1 MILKYFFSLF
11 DTRMKL
17 LIPILL
23 IFNLGIQAQV
33 IDNFNDSDL
42 LLNPNWIYTNNN
54 FSTLNKE
61 LRSNNSTI
69 NSTFNISTKNNITT
83 NCIWSLDAKLLFNTS
98 SVNYLDIALISDS
111 SDITKMKNGYFV
123 RLGGTLDEVS
133 LFKTKNGI
141 ETKIIDGVDGSLNS
155 ANNPWRIKVTRYK
168 KDSFVL
174 ERTHLVNFNT
184 IVEGFAKDSDHLVSE
199 YFGISIKQST
209 ASFFLKHFFDNLHI
223 SKILKDTIP
232 PICDSIILINA
243 NTLKVK
249 FNEVCDTNSLLN
261 ILNYKITEGN
271 INPIL
276 VNFSST
282 KKEVTL
288 RFISPFNKN
297 RTLFLL
303 IKNIKDSLLNTL
315 IDTALRFYYSKPDTA
330 KTNDL
335 LITELLPDPDPVV
348 GLPNKEYVEITNNSK
363 EFITLKGCKI
373 NDPSSSILLPDII
386 LPPDS
391 ILVLYDIPSLN
402 NASDNIWI
410 TNQKNEIIHQIN
422 YTSDWYKNTIK
433 KNGGW
438 SLEMIDVNYPCNNKD
453 NWAASINILGGTP
466 SLSNSIKGIVNDNIT
481 PKIIAYS
488 PNNDTILE
496 LSFNK
501 EIDSF
506 YLTNLIFKLNNL
518 FVAFKLKSINSSE
531 KKASWLINFLP
542 HSDSIYNISVS
553 NLKDCSANLAAVL
566 NFKLQWPSESK
577 RNEIVINEILF
588 NPKSG
593 SYDFLELYNNSP
605 KAFNLSTLFVASIF
619 PNGQFKSID
628 KISSNAIILKP
639 YSYLLLSQDTQSICD
654 NYRCKNK
661 NNLKINYAKMP
672 SLPDN
677 EGNIIIVNSKG
688 NNIDSVQYSNKWHNP
703 LISDENG
710 VSLERLYFTSNSNSK
725 SNWNTASSVSGF
737 GTPGYINSQSIIP
750 ENANQNFILQSKTV
764 SPDEDGFE
772 DVLIINYNLPKPNF
786 AATIN
791 IYNMQGEFI
800 KELTNN
806 ETLSSSGFIA
816 WNGTDFNNQKANIGI
831 YIIII
836 ECTNIDGAKI
846 KEKLSCVVAGQF

>member
-1 MILKYFFSLF
+1 M
-11 DTRMKL
+11 
-17 LIPILL
+17 
-23 IFNLGIQAQV
+23 
-33 IDNFNDSDL
+33 
-42 LLNPNWIYTNNN
+42 
-54 FSTLNKE
+54 
-61 LRSNNSTI
+61 
-69 NSTFNISTKNNITT
+69 
-83 NCIWSLDAKLLFNTS
+83 
-98 SVNYLDIALISDS
+98 
-111 SDITKMKNGYFV
+111 
-123 RLGGTLDEVS
+123 
-133 LFKTKNGI
+133 
-141 ETKIIDGVDGSLNS
+141 
-155 ANNPWRIKVTRYK
+155 
-168 KDSFVL
+168 
-174 ERTHLVNFNT
+174 
-184 IVEGFAKDSDHLVSE
+184 
-199 YFGISIKQST
+199 
-209 ASFFLKHFFDNLHI
+209 
-223 SKILKDTIP
+223 
-232 PICDSIILINA
+232 
-243 NTLKVK
+243 
-249 FNEVCDTNSLLN
+249 
-261 ILNYKITEGN
+261 
-271 INPIL
+271 
-276 VNFSST
+276 
-282 KKEVTL
+282 
-288 RFISPFNKN
+288 
-297 RTLFLL
+297 
-303 IKNIKDSLLNTL
+303 
-315 IDTALRFYYSKPDTA
+315 
-330 KTNDL
+330 
-335 LITELLPDPDPVV
+335 LIT
-348 GLPNKEYVEITNNSK
+348 
-363 EFITLKGCKI
+363 
-373 NDPSSSILLPDII
+373 
-386 LPPDS
+386 
-391 ILVLYDIPSLN
+391 
-402 NASDNIWI
+402 
-410 TNQKNEIIHQIN
+410 
-422 YTSDWYKNTIK
+422 
-433 KNGGW
+433 
-438 SLEMIDVNYPCNNKD
+438 PCNNKD

-481 PKIIAYS
+481 PKIIAYF

-661 NNLKINYAKMP
+661 NNLKINYAKIP

-791 IYNMQGEFI
+791 IYNMQGELI

-816 WNGTDFNNQKANIGI
+816 WNGTNFNNQKANIGI